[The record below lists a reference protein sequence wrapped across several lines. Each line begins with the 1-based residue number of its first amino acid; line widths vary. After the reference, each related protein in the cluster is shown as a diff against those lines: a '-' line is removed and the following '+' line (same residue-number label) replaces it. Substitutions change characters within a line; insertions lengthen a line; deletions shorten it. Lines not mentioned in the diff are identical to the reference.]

1 MSKVM
6 FLPYGR
12 IGNFFKE
19 QLGQEI
25 SHGSFVNRVIEA
37 KKNAA
42 PAIEKL

>member
-1 MSKVM
+1 M

-12 IGNFFKE
+12 IDNFFKE
-19 QLGQEI
+19 LLGQEI
-25 SHGSFVNRVIEA
+25 SQGSFVNRVIEA